1 MNCSRCN
8 QELTNQAKFCNK
20 CGLSIS
26 DAMNAATRISA
37 NDAGKSASRPE
48 EIETKVSTTP
58 VSANPTTGRVLESKY
73 ELLELLGEGGMGSVY
88 RARRLRIGDF
98 VAVKILHEKFVT
110 EEAALERFRREAQAA
125 ALLHHPN
132 IVGIYDYGEDLDK
145 GIPAFI
151 VMELVSGEPLRNIL
165 EREKQLPYQRAVS
178 LIQTACAG
186 VGAAHRRHI
195 VHRDIKPDNFIVLP
209 PESEGDSETIKVVDF
224 GIAKL
229 RDLAGANNLTQT
241 GIVMG
246 TPYYMSPEQ
255 CRGESLDSRSDVYS
269 LGATLYEM
277 IVGSPPFTAP
287 TVTGVVA
294 KHLTEQPPRL
304 PFHLGVP
311 PAVEAV
317 IRRAL
322 AKDPN
327 ARQADASGFAKE
339 LQTALSTSATVPIL
353 ATATAPTL
361 QASNTEVWGGS
372 TNQAPPYPPPTQQNA
387 PANTQGQTFQ
397 HTQPAAVVQKR
408 PFGGMLFINII
419 AATVVIGVLGGGVW
433 WTMIRNR
440 QADTASSS
448 TNPPA
453 PTSNTGPSSSSPN
466 QNPSTV
472 VSPPV
477 ATDRNNRNA
486 PPQAR
491 PNPTPETTPNPL
503 PNDPPVAAKASRP
516 TADPGLAEEK
526 ILAGDRLNSSDLA
539 GLAKPRLRLLRNT
552 VYARHGRI
560 FDSAD
565 LRAYFNRQSWYQ
577 PSNSYRDS
585 MLTATDKA
593 NIATILAEENRR

>member
-8 QELTNQAKFCNK
+8 QELPTNAKFCNK

-26 DAMNAATRISA
+26 AAMDAATLVSA
-37 NDAGKSASRPE
+37 GDAAGDASRPDL
-48 EIETKVSTTP
+48 IETKISTKPITAP
-58 VSANPTTGRVLESKY
+58 STTGRILESKY
-73 ELLELLGEGGMGSVY
+73 ELLELLGEGGMGAVY
-88 RARRLRIGDF
+88 RARRLRIGDY
-98 VAVKILHEKFVT
+98 VAIKILHEKFVT

-125 ALLHHPN
+125 AMLHHPN
-132 IVGIYDYGEDLDK
+132 IVGIYDYGEDPDR

-165 EREKQLPYQRAVS
+165 EREKRLSYQRAVS

-255 CRGESLDSRSDVYS
+255 CRGDSLDSRSDVYS

-277 IVGSPPFTAP
+277 MVGNPPFTAA

-294 KHLTEQPPRL
+294 KHLTEQPPML
-304 PFHLGVP
+304 PLDLGVP

-317 IRRAL
+317 MRRSL

-327 ARQADASGFAKE
+327 ARQSDASGFAKE
-339 LQTALSTSATVPIL
+339 LQAALSASATVPIL
-353 ATATAPTL
+353 ATATAPTM
-361 QASNTEVWGGS
+361 QASNTEIWGGS
-372 TNQAPPYPPPTQQNA
+372 TNQAPPYAQSTHQGVPF
-387 PANTQGQTFQ
+387 NTPGQAFQ
-397 HTQPAAVVQKR
+397 HSQPAAVVQKK

-419 AATVVIGVLGGGVW
+419 AATIVVGALGGGVW
-433 WTMIRNR
+433 WIMQPNR

-448 TNPPA
+448 PNFPA
-453 PTSNTGPSSSSPN
+453 PSSNTGSSSTSPN
-466 QNPSTV
+466 QNTSTAV
-472 VSPPV
+472 NPPV
-477 ATDRNNRNA
+477 TINKNNRNDT
-486 PPQAR
+486 PQA
-491 PNPTPETTPNPL
+491 TPPPMPQTTPNTL
-503 PNDPPVAAKASRP
+503 PADPPVIAKTTPPMAEAAP
-516 TADPGLAEEK
+516 AEEK
-526 ILAGDRLNSSDLA
+526 ILAGRRLNSSDIA
-539 GLAKPRLRLLRNT
+539 GLPKPRLRLLRNT
-552 VYARHGRI
+552 VYARYGRI

-565 LRAYFNRQSWYQ
+565 LRAYFNRKSWYQ
-577 PSNSYRDS
+577 PRADFKPT
-585 MLTATDKA
+585 MLTEIDKA
-593 NIATILAEENRR
+593 NVETIGAEENRR